1 MSEKV
6 WTTYWFDFTEAE
18 ALSKDAVRP
27 AYDKALADAGNDP
40 KLLGELVCALMR
52 KTIWWGKENREL
64 AALYQELQEDA
75 HTHAVE
81 VLDGDDLAY
90 YLNRLFEE
98 GRNSVG

>member
-1 MSEKV
+1 M

-27 AYDKALADAGNDP
+27 AYNKAFEEAKHDY
-40 KLLGELVCALMR
+40 KLLAELVCVLMR

-75 HTHAVE
+75 HMHAVE

-90 YLNRLFEE
+90 YLDRLFEE